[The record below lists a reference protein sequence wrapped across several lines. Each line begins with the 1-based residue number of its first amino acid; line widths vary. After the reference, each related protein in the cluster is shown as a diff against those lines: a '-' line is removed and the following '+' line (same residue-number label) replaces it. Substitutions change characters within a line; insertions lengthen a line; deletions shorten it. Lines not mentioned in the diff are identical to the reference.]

1 MERLECSRP
10 TLSRLIGYMWN
21 CLGAP
26 IESDRHRDGYRYAED
41 AQDRYELPGLWFSPA
56 ELFALVSIC
65 QLLKG
70 LQRPLVVQ
78 NPGTPMVYPVTK
90 PEPGDRK
97 KLTTSRKSSG
107 RASRGR
113 PC

>member
-10 TLSRLIGYMWN
+10 TLSRLIGYMRD

-78 NPGTPMVYPVTK
+78 NVPVAH
-90 PEPGDRK
+90 R
-97 KLTTSRKSSG
+97 SSSIRPT
-107 RASRGR
+107 RAWSALRR
-113 PC
+113 RRWSAR